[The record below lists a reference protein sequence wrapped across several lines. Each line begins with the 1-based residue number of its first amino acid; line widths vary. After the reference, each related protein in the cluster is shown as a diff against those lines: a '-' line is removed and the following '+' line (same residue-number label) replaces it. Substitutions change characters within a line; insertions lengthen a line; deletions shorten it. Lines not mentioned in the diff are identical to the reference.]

1 MAPLTKAQSGIQ
13 RQYPAL
19 GRSSAILMAGVSLI
33 WGALP
38 GWSQVP
44 LNPEIRVGI
53 VQRFGEED
61 TDQIT
66 LLPLSGDQLTI
77 QYETGGEPQTL
88 TTNQVV
94 LDTGLQALPQPAL
107 QERVVIST
115 HRSFESAEDSANRW
129 RARGIETEIAQ
140 PNSWQVWG
148 KREVYNTPLLRRLL
162 LESLQGAGNA
172 TAFVDS
178 QVLTEVPKSAFIA
191 DGYRY
196 NRDVFSITSAN
207 RRIQVRQNGRTRIY
221 AGDLKLQPNVYG
233 TYTLVNQV
241 PIELYLR
248 GVVPHEVGPSAPRQ
262 AKEAQAVLARTYA
275 LRNLRRF
282 AIDGYELCADT
293 QCQVYRGLSETVPA
307 ADAAIAATQ
316 GQVLT
321 YNDELVDA
329 LYSST
334 TGGISARFSDVW
346 DGPNRPYLRPVVDS
360 VQVSWDLALRPL
372 SEENNFRAFI
382 NLDSGFNEETWPTFR
397 WDRFGTV
404 AEISAG
410 VKEYLSNR
418 QHPLA
423 SMTTVTDLQVIERSD
438 AGRVQKLA
446 VSTDVGSF
454 ELSKNEVVSA
464 LIPPRSQLFYIE
476 PVYEETESSASS
488 TASVAP
494 APILEGYRFI
504 GGGFGH
510 GVGMSQ
516 TGSYNLG
523 RLGWSYDRILSFYY
537 PGTELKPITNDIV
550 FWRPITDAAS
560 PSETGAQSPED
571 TAQPTTPP
579 ESATS
584 EPGPPEPATPETST
598 PAAPPE
604 PTNEDG
610 LNFGL

>member
-1 MAPLTKAQSGIQ
+1 MGALTKAEPDQCRYAALDSISG
-13 RQYPAL
+13 RVAVL
-19 GRSSAILMAGVSLI
+19 LAGASVLF
-33 WGALP
+33 GALP
-38 GWSQVP
+38 VWAQEP

-53 VQRFGEED
+53 VQRFGEND
-61 TDQIT
+61 ADQIT
-66 LLPLSGDQLTI
+66 LTPLAGDRLTV

-88 TTNQVV
+88 TTSQLVI
-94 LDTGLQALPQPAL
+94 DTGLQALPQPAL

-129 RARGIETEIAQ
+129 TALGVETEVAQ

-148 KREVYNTPLLRRLL
+148 KRETYNTPLLRRLL
-162 LESLQGAGNA
+162 LESLQTAGNT

-178 QVLTEVPKSAFIA
+178 QVLTEIPKAAFIA

-196 NRDVFSITSAN
+196 NRDTFSIISAN
-207 RRIQVRQNGRTRIY
+207 RRIQVKQNGRTRIY
-221 AGDLKLQPNVYG
+221 AGDLKIQPNVYG

-282 AIDGYELCADT
+282 AIDGYEMCADT

-307 ADAAIAATQ
+307 ADAAIAATR

-321 YNDELVDA
+321 YNNELVDA

-334 TGGISARFSDVW
+334 TGGISANFSDVW

-360 VQVSWDLALRPL
+360 VSVSWDLALRPL
-372 SEENNFRAFI
+372 SDENNFRAFI
-382 NLDSGFNEETWPTFR
+382 NLNNGFNEETWPTFR

-404 AEISAG
+404 EEISAG

-418 QHPLA
+418 QNPLA
-423 SMTTVTDLQVIERSD
+423 SMTTITELQITERADS
-438 AGRVQKLA
+438 GRVQRLL
-446 VSTDVGSF
+446 VSTDVGDF

-464 LIPPRSQLFYIE
+464 LIPPRSQFFYME
-476 PVYEETESSASS
+476 PVYEETETSSSAAS
-488 TASVAP
+488 TPGAVP
-494 APILEGYRFI
+494 QPVLEGYRFI

-523 RLGWSYDRILSFYY
+523 RLGWSYDRILAFYY
-537 PGTELKPITNDIV
+537 PGTSLEPISDDIT
-550 FWRPITDAAS
+550 FWRPIEGEL
-560 PSETGAQSPED
+560 P
-571 TAQPTTPP
+571 TANTEGSVQPPP
-579 ESATS
+579 EA
-584 EPGPPEPATPETST
+584 EPVAPVEAAPVETEPASS
-598 PAAPPE
+598 
-604 PTNEDG
+604 DG
-610 LNFGL
+610 ELDFDL

>member
-1 MAPLTKAQSGIQ
+1 MRASTKARSNTHGPLI
-13 RQYPAL
+13 RFR
-19 GRSSAILMAGVSLI
+19 RSSTVFLVGTGLLLST
-33 WGALP
+33 LP
-38 GWSQVP
+38 GQAQEP

-66 LLPLSGDQLTI
+66 LTPLAGDRLTVK
-77 QYETGGEPQTL
+77 YETGGEPQTL
-88 TTNQVV
+88 TTNQ
-94 LDTGLQALPQPAL
+94 LIIETGAQALPQPAL

-129 RARGIETEIAQ
+129 RETGIETEVAQ
-140 PNSWQVWG
+140 PSNWQVWG
-148 KREVYNTPLLRRLL
+148 KRETYNTPLLRRLL
-162 LESLQGAGNA
+162 LESLQQAGNA

-178 QVLTEVPKSAFIA
+178 QVLTEIPKAAFIA

-196 NRDVFSITSAN
+196 NRDTFSIVSAN
-207 RRIQVRQNGRTRIY
+207 RRIQVRQNGRTRLY
-221 AGDLKLQPNVYG
+221 AGDLKIQPNVYG

-282 AIDGYELCADT
+282 AIDGYEMCADT
-293 QCQVYRGLSETVPA
+293 QCQVYRGLSDTVPA
-307 ADAAIAATQ
+307 ADAAIAATR

-321 YNDELVDA
+321 YNNELVDA

-334 TGGISARFSDVW
+334 TGGVSARFSDVW
-346 DGPNRPYLRPVVDS
+346 DGPNRPYLRPVIDS
-360 VQVSWDLALRPL
+360 VQVNWDLALRPL
-372 SEENNFRAFI
+372 SDEANFRAFI
-382 NLDSGFNEETWPTFR
+382 NLDNGFNEETWPTFR
-397 WDRFGTV
+397 WDRSGTL

-418 QHPLA
+418 QNPLA
-423 SMTTVTDLQVIERSD
+423 SMTTITGLEVTERSD
-438 AGRVQKLA
+438 TGRVQKLLI
-446 VSTDVGSF
+446 STDVGSF

-476 PVYEETESSASS
+476 PMYEEPDAATNPAAVVASATGTE
-488 TASVAP
+488 P
-494 APILEGYRFI
+494 EPILKGYRFI

-523 RLGWSYDRILSFYY
+523 KLGWSYDRILSFYY
-537 PGTELKPITNDIV
+537 PGAELKPISEEIV
-550 FWRPITDAAS
+550 FWRPIEG
-560 PSETGAQSPED
+560 ETPTAETAGS
-571 TAQPTTPP
+571 AQPL
-579 ESATS
+579 
-584 EPGPPEPATPETST
+584 PETE
-598 PAAPPE
+598 PAAPAQSGSE
-604 PTNEDG
+604 GELDFD
-610 LNFGL
+610 L

>member
-1 MAPLTKAQSGIQ
+1 MSRSFLARQRALTLLM
-13 RQYPAL
+13 L
-19 GRSSAILMAGVSLI
+19 GAGCLSSAG
-33 WGALP
+33 GA
-38 GWSQVP
+38 WAQAP

-53 VQRFGEED
+53 VQRFGEAD

-66 LLPLSGDQLTI
+66 LLPLAGDQLTV

-88 TTNQVV
+88 TTRQLVI
-94 LDTGLQALPQPAL
+94 DTGLQTLPQPAL

-129 RARGIETEIAQ
+129 QALGVETEVAQ

-148 KREVYNTPLLRRLL
+148 KRETYNTPLLRRRL
-162 LESLQGAGNA
+162 LESVQAAGNA

-178 QVLTEVPKSAFIA
+178 QVLTEIPKAAFIA

-196 NRDVFSITSAN
+196 NRDTFNIISAN
-207 RRIQVRQNGRTRIY
+207 RRIQVKHNGRTRLY
-221 AGDLKLQPNVYG
+221 AGDLKIQPNVYG
-233 TYTLVNQV
+233 NYTLVNQV

-282 AIDGYELCADT
+282 AIDGYEMCADT
-293 QCQVYRGLSETVPA
+293 QCQVYRGLSETVAA
-307 ADAAIAATQ
+307 ADAAIAATR

-321 YNDELVDA
+321 YNSELVDA

-372 SEENNFRAFI
+372 SDENNFRAFI

-397 WDRFGTV
+397 WDRFGTLE
-404 AEISAG
+404 AISAG

-418 QHPLA
+418 QNPLA
-423 SMTTVTDLQVIERSD
+423 SMTTITDLQVTQRSD
-438 AGRVQKLA
+438 AGRVQTLL
-446 VSTDVGSF
+446 VGTDVGSF

-476 PVYEETESSASS
+476 PVYEESNTPTAGSTPGVTSS
-488 TASVAP
+488 P
-494 APILEGYRFI
+494 ALEGYRFI

-523 RLGWSYDRILSFYY
+523 KLGWSYERILSFYY
-537 PGTELKPITNDIV
+537 PGTELKPISDEIV
-550 FWRPITDAAS
+550 FWRPIEDEITSSSSPTAPVAPAPATTVPDAPS
-560 PSETGAQSPED
+560 PQLP
-571 TAQPTTPP
+571 
-579 ESATS
+579 ATS
-584 EPGPPEPATPETST
+584 T
-598 PAAPPE
+598 
-604 PTNEDG
+604 DG
-610 LNFGL
+610 GTDGGNGGGTDGGTDGGGLDFDL